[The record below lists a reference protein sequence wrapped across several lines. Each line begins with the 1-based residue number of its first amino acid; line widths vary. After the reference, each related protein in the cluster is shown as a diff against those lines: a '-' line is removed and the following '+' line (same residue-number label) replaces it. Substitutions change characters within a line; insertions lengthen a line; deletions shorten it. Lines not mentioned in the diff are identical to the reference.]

1 MKTSTRIAA
10 LVTCYGLV
18 AAGCHEPLDTTR
30 TPVDTGSFGDTV
42 VTLVCKRI
50 AYLEDLADGG
60 TTDVRGDTY
69 REICREG
76 LAPPAAAPATLKA
89 LLAKHDDLVG
99 AVDTMFPSDFLAKLQ
114 AYLTSNE
121 FLASYDDG
129 TTVAA
134 IDALI
139 GLFELLAS
147 DDGAM
152 ASLERLNVRLGY
164 KPLAPAL
171 GAVRAAINYPQMHEL
186 LLVLSQ
192 AITEGGGARVEWQ
205 HLVDALGVTL
215 RNAEIGTDLA
225 NPDRTATLAVNLLL
239 AEQPLLGTSR
249 TIPLARR
256 DARGLVEPV
265 ALSGMFVDTDGDGQA
280 DTNAVGQFVDAAG
293 QVIAAPA
300 PFTLPEGEEAVP
312 WPYRDA
318 DGRALDADGGA
329 PVYRYVDVDATVLS
343 ALARDSVQLFDPA
356 KGTALDLLRGV
367 SALMGTRQQ
376 SDRAYDDGSV
386 HSYRGYDVAGAPLLD
401 MLFGYLQVVRD
412 PAIYDLLDLART
424 LLVDHE
430 PEVARLAEVIIRAR
444 RMGDQHPEA
453 VIPADAPLWDDLVP
467 VIKRVLDN
475 PTLTTALMR
484 ALERPE
490 VKELGVR
497 FQKYMTYKD
506 RFDIDNGTHQVT
518 GSFATPV
525 DRGAFDNAFNRSI
538 FQRILHVISD
548 SNGAQACNKQNARVV
563 DPFIGI
569 TLGTYNECQLFRV
582 DNLAVFYL
590 QSIAYAKNAG
600 GQYIC
605 ETAAG
610 AFDSTTTAATPQ
622 GCVSQGRRPRPKAN
636 FNYNWGAFVQGSLDV
651 FGGDEFLEDTVG
663 IEGMRTFPTPAALN
677 RVLFLDPTPAY
688 LTNIIDPMRDRE
700 GDLYLSQHAGT
711 LPVWELEGFYDQIRP
726 IIQAF
731 ADNNA
736 EQIFVDFMSALHK
749 HWPTE
754 DSITHQSVDPG
765 APGYVYGSGGMT
777 YEPLIIDITAD
788 RGLMDTLVDIAPT
801 LDAVTVN
808 GKSYMAIARTA
819 ARYLVTPQAGLTDRA
834 GNATSVTADNRPVP
848 VLSPWQILADAYVRK
863 TTRMGEVAG
872 EGGAW
877 VDSVAEIIDV
887 LLRGHDIPTVG
898 WRFQNPR
905 FRGVAVALIDFLR
918 GRVSRHDQL
927 GDRAAWLGT
936 EMPADLQDILSGP
949 VLAGAAD
956 FILSLQS
963 EPETRVQLEQL
974 MAYLVDEVSF
984 GEAFGTTVTAV
995 ADLLQ
1000 LAMSDP
1006 DIAPLARVVGEAL
1019 RPERGWVD
1027 DQLMFVRRAREADT
1041 DRALIELM
1049 VNMYDETA
1057 AGRTALG
1064 DLIDGIS
1071 EVHRD
1076 QPYDQLGARYTAEDY
1091 RALLSGLA
1099 SFLDEER
1106 RGLRKFISIIQDR
1119 NL

>member
-1 MKTSTRIAA
+1 MKTSARLVA

-18 AAGCHEPLDTTR
+18 TAGCHEPLDTTR
-30 TPVDTGSFGDTV
+30 TPVDTGTFGQTV
-42 VTLVCKRI
+42 VTLVCKRVS
-50 AYLEDLADGG
+50 YLEDLADGG

-76 LAPPAAAPATLKA
+76 LAPPEAAPASLKA
-89 LLAKHDDLVG
+89 LLADFDDLVG
-99 AVDTMFPSDFLAKLQ
+99 AVDTMFPADFLDRLQ

-129 TTVAA
+129 TTTAA

-139 GLFELLAS
+139 GLLELIAA

-164 KPLAPAL
+164 KPLQPAL
-171 GAVRAAINYPQMHEL
+171 GAVRAAINYPEMHEL

-205 HLVDALGVTL
+205 NLVEALAITL
-215 RNAEIGTDLA
+215 RNTEQTTELDD
-225 NPDRTATLAVNLLL
+225 PERTSRLAVDLLL

-256 DARGLVEPV
+256 DARGLVEPA
-265 ALSGMFVDTDGDGQA
+265 ALTGMFVDQDGDGRA

-300 PFTLPEGEEAVP
+300 PFTLPAGEEELP

-318 DGRALDADGGA
+318 EGRALDGEGGA
-329 PVYRYVDVDATVLS
+329 PVYRYVDVDNTVLS
-343 ALARDSVQLFDPA
+343 ALSRDGVQLFDPS

-367 SALMGTRQQ
+367 SALMGTRQEVT
-376 SDRAYDDGSV
+376 RAYDDGGSLT
-386 HSYRGYDVAGAPLLD
+386 YRGYDVATSPLLD
-401 MLFGYLQVVRD
+401 MVYGFLQVLRD
-412 PAIYDLLDLART
+412 PAVYDLLDLART
-424 LLVDHE
+424 LIVDHE
-430 PEVARLAEVIIRAR
+430 PEVARLAEALIRAA
-444 RMGDQHPEA
+444 RMGDLHPEA
-453 VIPADAPLWDDLVP
+453 VIPEEAPLWDDLVP

-475 PTLTTALMR
+475 PTLTTALLR

-490 VKELGVR
+490 VKDLGDR
-497 FQKYMTYKD
+497 FLKFMTYKD
-506 RFDIDNGTHQVT
+506 RFDIADDQSVT

-525 DRGAFDNAFNRSI
+525 DRAAADNAFNRSI
-538 FQRILHVISD
+538 FQRILHVIND
-548 SNGAQACNKQNARVV
+548 SNGAQACNKQGARVV

-569 TLGTYNECQLFRV
+569 TLGTYNQCALFQV
-582 DNLAVFYL
+582 NNLAVFYL
-590 QSIAYAKNAG
+590 QSIAYAKNGA

-610 AFDSTTTAATPQ
+610 AFDGTTTASTPQ

-636 FNYNWGAFVQGSLDV
+636 FNYNWGGVVSTSLDL

-663 IEGMRTFPTPAALN
+663 ITGMRTHPTPQALN
-677 RVLFLDPTPAY
+677 RVLFLDPTPDY
-688 LTNIIDPMRDRE
+688 LTNIIDPMRDKE
-700 GDLYLSQHAGT
+700 GDLYQAQHAGT

-726 IIQAF
+726 IVQAF
-731 ADNNA
+731 ADANA
-736 EQIFVDFMSALHK
+736 EQIFVDFLSVLHK

-754 DSITHQSVDPG
+754 DSITHQSVDPS
-765 APGYVYGSGGMT
+765 APGYVFGSGGMT
-777 YEPLIIDITAD
+777 YEPLMIDIMAD
-788 RGLMDTLVDIAPT
+788 GAVLDTLVDIAPT
-801 LDAVTVN
+801 LNAVTAA
-808 GKSYMAIARTA
+808 GKTYPTIARNA
-819 ARYLVTPQAGLTDRA
+819 AHFLLSPLAGLTDRA
-834 GNATSVTADNRPVP
+834 GNTTSVTADGRDVP
-848 VLSPWQILADAYVRK
+848 VLSPWQVIADAYDGKHARIA
-863 TTRMGEVAG
+863 EVAG
-872 EGGAW
+872 EGTAW
-877 VDSVAEIIDV
+877 TDSISEVVDV
-887 LLRGHDIPTVG
+887 LVRGHDIPTVG

-905 FRGVAVALIDFLR
+905 FRGVSVALIDFLR
-918 GRVSRHDQL
+918 ARLTRHDQL
-927 GDRAAWLGT
+927 GDRTAWLSS
-936 EMPADLQDILSGP
+936 EMPGDLQDILGGP

-956 FILSLQS
+956 FILSLQA
-963 EPETRVQLEQL
+963 EPETREQLEKM
-974 MAYLVDEVSF
+974 MAYLVDEVSY

-1006 DIAPLARVVGEAL
+1006 DIAPLARVVGDAL
-1019 RPERGWVD
+1019 SPERGWLD
-1027 DQLMFVRRAREADT
+1027 AHLTFVRRAREADT
-1041 DRALIELM
+1041 DRALIDLM
-1049 VNMYDETA
+1049 VHMYDETA

-1071 EVHRD
+1071 EVHRAR
-1076 QPYDQLGARYTAEDY
+1076 PYDDLGKRYTAEDF
-1091 RALLSGLA
+1091 RALLRGLA
-1099 SFLDEER
+1099 GFLDEEK